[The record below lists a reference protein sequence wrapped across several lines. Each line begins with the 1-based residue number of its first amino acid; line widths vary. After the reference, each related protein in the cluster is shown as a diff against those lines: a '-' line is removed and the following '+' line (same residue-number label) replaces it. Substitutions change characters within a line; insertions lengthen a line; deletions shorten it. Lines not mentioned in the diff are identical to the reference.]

1 VNPHGSLVVL
11 NWVINVFC
19 TFSMLSTEMQREWGV
34 GIQEIKVAKEISQL
48 FYFIF
53 INSLRGE

>member
-1 VNPHGSLVVL
+1 
-11 NWVINVFC
+11 
-19 TFSMLSTEMQREWGV
+19 MLSTEMQREWGV